1 MRGVWS
7 RNQLVGLRF
16 KLSAIF
22 AAIILIISPQ
32 PISQAKRLVTQEVRG
47 VWLTN
52 IDSDLLFSQDR
63 LKSGLKQ
70 LADLHFNTIY
80 PTVWNWGYTL
90 YPSPAAAQAT
100 GLSQQLIPDLAETG
114 QVEPQASNRDMLQEL
129 TEQAR
134 TQGLSVIPWFE
145 FGFMAPAPST
155 LAKRHPD
162 WLTQRR
168 DGTTII
174 MEGTHP
180 RVWLNPLRPEV
191 QDFLIRLVDEVVT
204 RYPITGIQFDDH
216 FGLPVEFGYDPFTVS
231 LYQQEHSG
239 QSPPKNATDR
249 VWKRWRADKMTQVM
263 AKVFHAVKAQKPEVI
278 LSLSPNPAKFAY
290 DTVLQDWGDW
300 ERRGY
305 IEELV
310 IQVYR
315 KDRTRYLM
323 ELSRPEVAR
332 AKHHIPV
339 SIGILSGLKN
349 RDVSTSWI
357 AQQVQWARELNFSGV
372 SFFFYES
379 LWTSKTEPLAA
390 RRQALLKLFP
400 ALVSRPLIQSPN
412 PVPHP
417 VGTQPKDRKI

>member
-1 MRGVWS
+1 MRNVWNRSQSS
-7 RNQLVGLRF
+7 RLR
-16 KLSAIF
+16 LILCAI
-22 AAIILIISPQ
+22 ATALALLLTPRL
-32 PISQAKRLVTQEVRG
+32 ISQAKRPPTQEMRG

-52 IDSDLLFSQDR
+52 IDSDLLFSQGR
-63 LKSGLKQ
+63 LKDGLKQ
-70 LADLHFNTIY
+70 LANLHFNTIY

-90 YPSPAAAQAT
+90 YPSPAAAEAT
-100 GLSQQLIPDLAETG
+100 GLTQQLNPDLHETG
-114 QVEPQASNRDMLQEL
+114 QTDSQATDRDMLREL
-129 TEQAR
+129 TEQAQA
-134 TQGLSVIPWFE
+134 QGLSVIPWFE
-145 FGFMAPAPST
+145 FGFMAPAPSA

-162 WLTQRR
+162 WLAQRR
-168 DGTTII
+168 DGTTVI

-191 QDFLIRLVDEVVT
+191 QDFLISLVDEVVT

-216 FGLPVEFGYDPFTVS
+216 FGLPVEFGYDPFTVH
-231 LYQQEHSG
+231 LYQQEHGG
-239 QSPPKNATDR
+239 QSPPKNTTDR
-249 VWKRWRADKMTQVM
+249 EWKRWRADKMTQVM
-263 AKVFHAVKAQKPEVI
+263 AKVFHAVKAKKPEVI

-290 DTVLQDWGDW
+290 DTVLQDWVDW

-323 ELSRPEVAR
+323 ELSRPEGAR

-349 RDVSTSWI
+349 RDVSMSWL
-357 AQQVQWARELNFSGV
+357 AQQVKWARDLNFSGV

-400 ALVSRPLIQSPN
+400 APVSRPLIQSPK
-412 PVPHP
+412 PIPHQM
-417 VGTQPKDRKI
+417 GTQPKDRKI